1 MSLCG
6 LESRICTVIS
16 KGYLFANDINLIQT
30 DLAISLLNV

>member
-1 MSLCG
+1 MVWKVEFVQS
-6 LESRICTVIS
+6 VIN